1 MPILC
6 IPHMHT
12 MVERQATEIL
22 QNTTA
27 KRVRE
32 ELAAVTGLQE
42 WNDRAYWSYFLVPI
56 PESPFPAYYLY
67 LFIERSDGNP
77 GRPVQRN

>member
-1 MPILC
+1 
-6 IPHMHT
+6 

-32 ELAAVTGLQE
+32 ELAAVTGLQQ
-42 WNDRAYWSYFLVPI
+42 WNDSAYWSYFLVPF
-56 PESPFPAYYLY
+56 PKSPFPTYYLLVY
-67 LFIERSDGNP
+67 RKAERQSLTICSEKSRIKTG
-77 GRPVQRN
+77 